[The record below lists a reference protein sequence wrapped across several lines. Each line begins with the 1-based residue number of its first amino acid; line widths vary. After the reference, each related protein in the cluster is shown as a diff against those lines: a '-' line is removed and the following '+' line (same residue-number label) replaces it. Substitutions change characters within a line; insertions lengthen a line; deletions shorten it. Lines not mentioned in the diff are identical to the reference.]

1 MLFEQLI
8 IIGLITGAVYSLVG
22 VGFTLVLGVGK
33 IANFAHGGF
42 VAVGLYFAL
51 FMKDHLG
58 WNPYAALVPG
68 LIFFTVVA
76 IVVAELF
83 EWRGRKVGEIG
94 ELLIGLALLLLIGGL
109 LETVYGDKP
118 RTLEGLTAGKVHV
131 AGLVLSG
138 TEIIA
143 AVFTLVLA
151 AATYVAVRRT
161 RWGRA
166 LQAVAEDAEAA
177 GLYGVRVPVAQRTAV
192 VLSIVIAGIAG
203 ILISPFTVITPS
215 IGTSYLISAFAVV
228 IIGGIG
234 NTLGAVGAG
243 LAIGVIESLSSGYLA
258 SYWTTLAPLVVIL
271 VVLLVQPEREL
282 AQ

>member
-8 IIGLITGAVYSLVG
+8 VIGLITGAVYSLVG

-33 IANFAHGGF
+33 IANFAHGSF

-51 FMKDHLG
+51 TLKDHLG
-58 WNPYAALVPG
+58 ANPYVALVPG
-68 LIFFTVVA
+68 LVFFTIVA
-76 IVVAELF
+76 LGVAELF
-83 EWRGRKVGEIG
+83 ERRGRKVGEIG
-94 ELLIGLALLLLIGGL
+94 ELLIGLALLLLVGGL

-118 RTLEGLTAGKVHV
+118 RTLEGLTAGSVHIF
-131 AGLVLSG
+131 GLVLSG

-143 AVFTLVLA
+143 AVFTFVLA
-151 AATYVAVRRT
+151 AATYVFVRRT

-166 LQAVAEDAEAA
+166 MQAVAEDPEAA
-177 GLYGVRVPVAQRTAV
+177 GLYGVHVPVAQRAAV
-192 VLSIVIAGIAG
+192 VISIVIAGIAG
-203 ILISPFTVITPS
+203 ILISPFTVITPG
-215 IGTSYLISAFAVV
+215 IGTNYLISAFAVV

-258 SYWTTLAPLVVIL
+258 SYWTTLAPLLVIL
-271 VVLLVQPEREL
+271 IVLLVQPEREL
-282 AQ
+282 AK

>member
-8 IIGLITGAVYSLVG
+8 VIGLITGAVYSLVG

-33 IANFAHGGF
+33 IANFAHGSF

-51 FMKDHLG
+51 TLQDHFG
-58 WNPYAALVPG
+58 WNPYLALLPG
-68 LIFFTVVA
+68 LVFFTAVA
-76 IVVAELF
+76 LGVAELF

-94 ELLIGLALLLLIGGL
+94 ELLIGLALLLLINGL

-118 RTLEGLTAGKVHV
+118 RTVEGLTAGSLHV
-131 AGLVLSG
+131 FGLVLSG
-138 TEIIA
+138 TEVIA

-151 AATYVAVRRT
+151 AATYVFVRRT

-166 LQAVAEDAEAA
+166 MQAVAEDAEAA
-177 GLYGVRVPVAQRTAV
+177 GLYGVHVPVAQRAAV
-192 VLSIVIAGIAG
+192 VISIVIAGVAG

-215 IGTSYLISAFAVV
+215 IGTNYLISAFAVV

-258 SYWTTLAPLVVIL
+258 SYWTTLAPLLVIL
-271 VVLLVQPEREL
+271 IVLLVQPEREL
-282 AQ
+282 AK

>member
-1 MLFEQLI
+1 MLFQQLLI
-8 IIGLITGAVYSLVG
+8 VGLITGAVYSLVG

-33 IANFAHGGF
+33 IANFAHGSF
-42 VAVGLYFAL
+42 VAVGLYFAY
-51 FMKDHLG
+51 FIHDKLG
-58 WNPYAALVPG
+58 WNPYVALLPG
-68 LIFFTVVA
+68 LVFFGIVA
-76 IVVAELF
+76 IGVAELF

-94 ELLIGLALLLLIGGL
+94 ELLIGLALLLLIGGI
-109 LETVYGDKP
+109 LETVYGDKSK
-118 RTLEGLTAGKVHV
+118 TIEGLEAGNVHV
-131 AGLVLSG
+131 AGLVISG
-138 TEIIA
+138 TQIIA

-151 AATYVAVRRT
+151 VGIYFFVRRS
-161 RWGRA
+161 RMGRA

-192 VLSIVIAGIAG
+192 VLSIVIAGVAG

-243 LAIGVIESLSSGYLA
+243 LGIGVVESLSSGYLA

-271 VVLLVQPEREL
+271 AILLIQPEREL
-282 AQ
+282 AK

>member
-8 IIGLITGAVYSLVG
+8 VIGLITGAVYSLVG

-33 IANFAHGGF
+33 IANFAHGSF

-51 FMKDHLG
+51 SVKDHLG
-58 WNPYAALVPG
+58 WNPYVALLPG
-68 LIFFTVVA
+68 LVFFTVVA
-76 IVVAELF
+76 IGVAELF

-109 LETVYGDKP
+109 LETVYGNKP
-118 RTLEGLTAGKVHV
+118 QTIEGLTAGRVHV
-131 AGLVLSG
+131 FGLVLSG
-138 TEIIA
+138 TQIIA

-151 AATYVAVRRT
+151 AAIYLFVRRS

-166 LQAVAEDAEAA
+166 LLAVAEDAEAA
-177 GLYGVRVPVAQRTAV
+177 GLYGVRVPVAQRVAV
-192 VLSIVIAGIAG
+192 VSSIVIAGIAG
-203 ILISPFTVITPS
+203 ILISPFTVITPT
-215 IGTSYLISAFAVV
+215 IGTNYLISAFAVV
-228 IIGGIG
+228 ILGGIG

-243 LAIGVIESLSSGYLA
+243 LAIGVVQALSSGYLA

-271 VVLLVQPEREL
+271 VVLLIQPEREL
-282 AQ
+282 AK